1 VRGEGRIPIG
11 VTLAFS
17 APSLA
22 SAGLA
27 LPIYVLMPK
36 FYSDVVLAPLGFI
49 AIAIALARAFDALTD
64 PAMGWISDH
73 TRTRFGRR
81 LPWIALGTPLTALV
95 VIALFGPPASLSPS
109 ASAAWFAATFTLYF
123 LFHAVYWIPY
133 SALGYE
139 LTLDYHERSVLFGW
153 REAFALAGTLL
164 AGVTPFVAIEVLDD
178 ERKGYLTVGVTFAV
192 LLVGSFAWLLLRV
205 RERPDFATRE
215 ANPLAPGVRRALR
228 NRPFRVLLFAYMVSS
243 LTGAIP
249 VTVAPYYLAYVLR
262 PENFGLW
269 LSLAIGGYVATGIAA
284 IPFWVWLARRQ
295 GKRMAWFVSI
305 WVAVAG
311 STPLFFLGEGDL
323 LPFVVLIL
331 FTGTQLGAGLLHP
344 AMQADVID
352 YDELHFGK
360 RREAQ
365 YAAFWA
371 IVPKFVAIPSAA
383 IPLSILSSLG
393 YVPNEVQS
401 AEIQLAL
408 RAMLGLGPAA
418 TSLASFFIA
427 LRFPMTE
434 ARHRAILEGI
444 ERHRRGEAA
453 LDPLTGAF
461 LEPPDRRGLA
471 PETGWFLDHFSRGEL
486 MRVLERGPG
495 RALRDVLA
503 VATACFAATVLL
515 AAWIVGGIDDLTF
528 DPGISLTLG
537 VVVAG
542 FALTSFLFHLLRI
555 GPALAMRRAPVAPEI
570 IRAHLALNGGVEL
583 LAEADAPA
591 GAGGA

>member
-1 VRGEGRIPIG
+1 
-11 VTLAFS
+11 
-17 APSLA
+17 
-22 SAGLA
+22 
-27 LPIYVLMPK
+27 
-36 FYSDVVLAPLGFI
+36 
-49 AIAIALARAFDALTD
+49 
-64 PAMGWISDH
+64 
-73 TRTRFGRR
+73 
-81 LPWIALGTPLTALV
+81 
-95 VIALFGPPASLSPS
+95 
-109 ASAAWFAATFTLYF
+109 
-123 LFHAVYWIPY
+123 
-133 SALGYE
+133 
-139 LTLDYHERSVLFGW
+139 
-153 REAFALAGTLL
+153 
-164 AGVTPFVAIEVLDD
+164 
-178 ERKGYLTVGVTFAV
+178 
-192 LLVGSFAWLLLRV
+192 
-205 RERPDFATRE
+205 
-215 ANPLAPGVRRALR
+215 
-228 NRPFRVLLFAYMVSS
+228 
-243 LTGAIP
+243 
-249 VTVAPYYLAYVLR
+249 VAPYYLAYVLR
-262 PENFGLW
+262 PDNFGLW

-284 IPFWVWLARRQ
+284 IPFWVWLARRY
-295 GKRMAWFVSI
+295 GKRVAWFASI

-393 YVPNEVQS
+393 YVPNEAQS
-401 AEIQLAL
+401 AEVQLAL

-453 LDPLTGAF
+453 VDPLTGAL
-461 LEPPDRRGLA
+461 LEPPDRRGLV

-486 MRVLERGPG
+486 MRVLDRGPG

-503 VATACFAATVLL
+503 VATACLAATVLL
-515 AAWIVGGIDDLTF
+515 SAWIVAGIDDLTF

-542 FALTSFLFHLLRI
+542 FALTGFLFHLLRI
-555 GPALAMRRAPVAPEI
+555 RPALAMRRAPVAPGI